1 MNNVKRAL
9 NKAFSN
15 DKIAHAYIFEG
26 PKGVKKRETAFWM
39 AKRFL
44 CKTLQGNEPCG
55 ACSECKRVDSI
66 NHPDVHFIEPDG
78 QSIKIEQIRSLQM
91 EFAYKGVETD
101 KKVYIIQDVDKMTV
115 QAANCLLKFLEEP
128 NGDTLAILMTERKNR
143 LLTTIISRCQ
153 MYTFASLQDKELVK
167 EFMESGVTGENSRLL
182 AKITSDVEQGL
193 ALLEEEWLETA
204 KENLTHFLNEYLEDP
219 YTALIGLQ
227 SVWIDFFSDKEKQQ
241 LALDLLLLAFKD
253 MSQVSIKRTIIF
265 SSLEAVYDEWLNR
278 FSLLSIL
285 EILEEISAS
294 KRQLQSNSSFS
305 MVVEK
310 LCNHI
315 ISLER

>member
-9 NKAFSN
+9 NKAFAN

-26 PKGVKKRETAFWM
+26 PKGVKKREKAFWM

-143 LLTTIISRCQ
+143 LLATIISRCQ
-153 MYTFASLQDKELVK
+153 MYSFASLQDKELVK
-167 EFMESGVTGENSRLL
+167 EFMESGVSGENSRLL

-204 KENLTHFLNEYLEDP
+204 KDNLTHFLKEYLKDP

-265 SSLEAVYDEWLNR
+265 TSLEAVYDEWLNR

-285 EILEEISAS
+285 EILEEISVS